1 MDILIIAYNL
11 STQVEFLLQVMT
23 SLPRNHRLV
32 YRRIFQLP
40 KWAKNNNMRTILH
53 FQAVDH
59 QTEVLIK
66 YNLLRYFRPTTFFFL
81 PLQVFVNGIQ
91 AGSHTGGYDSFN
103 FDISHLLKED
113 KTDQELLVIVEDPT
127 ESQVQLHLNTF
138 TM

>member
-1 MDILIIAYNL
+1 
-11 STQVEFLLQVMT
+11 MT

-32 YRRIFQLP
+32 YRRTFQLP
-40 KWAKNNNMRTILH
+40 KWAENNNRRTILH

-59 QTEVLIK
+59 QTEVVIK
-66 YNLLRYFRPTTFFFL
+66 YNLLRYFLPTTFFFL

-127 ESQVQLHLNTF
+127 ESEVQLHLDTF
-138 TM
+138 IM